1 MNRVSNDYFVGT
13 INKGYYKSL
22 VITLTMITS
31 IFSMLNNNKKI
42 ALVISLSF
50 LVVSC
55 DGIASGR
62 CSSPSDTASDGS
74 RCGGRSSSSRPG
86 GK

>member
-1 MNRVSNDYFVGT
+1 MNRVSNDHFVGT
-13 INKGYYKSL
+13 INKVL

-42 ALVISLSF
+42 ALVISLAF

-55 DGIASGR
+55 SGNASGR

-86 GK
+86 GS

>member
-1 MNRVSNDYFVGT
+1 MGT
-13 INKGYYKSL
+13 LNKEHYKVL
-22 VITLTMITS
+22 VVTLTMITS
-31 IFSMLNNNKKI
+31 IFSMINNNKKI
-42 ALVISLSF
+42 ALVISLAF

-55 DGIASGR
+55 SGNASGR

-74 RCGGRSSSSRPG
+74 RCGDRSSSSRPG